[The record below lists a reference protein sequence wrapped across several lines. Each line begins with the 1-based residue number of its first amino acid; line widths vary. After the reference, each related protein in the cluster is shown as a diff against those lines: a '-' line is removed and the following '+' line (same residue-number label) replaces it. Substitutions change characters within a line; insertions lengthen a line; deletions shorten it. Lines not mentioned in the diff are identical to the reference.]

1 MRILFVEDEP
11 ILGETITEVLGM
23 IGYSVDWRKSIA
35 DFMEVVAD
43 SAGNY
48 DLILSDFHF
57 PDGDFKEIYSVITAH
72 KGLSDIPLV
81 VSSATAAEADIEYIK
96 ANNLEFLPKPFGV
109 MVLKELVESHRV
121 KQIKD

>member
-23 IGYSVDWRKSIA
+23 FGYSVDWCKSIA

-57 PDGDFKEIYSVITAH
+57 PDGDFKEIYSEIKSHT
-72 KGLSDIPLV
+72 GLSNIPLV

-96 ANNLEFLPKPFGV
+96 GNNLEFLPKPFGI
-109 MVLKELVESHRV
+109 MDLKELVEAHRV